1 MLVVAEIIVLVS
13 TKVAFWIKVL
23 TDSALMD
30 VNVLGSAFVIVALAA
45 ASIAVKLSPVTRRL
59 YAAIVFLS
67 LVFVVRLV
75 LPTGVKVTSVKR
87 TLLIPSSAFKMFFK
101 SFSSKALF
109 AVYSWLFLSAN
120 LSFQVK
126 AVSNCPSSLTSALID
141 DKVSVATAD
150 AVVIPADVPKDSAL
164 VDVVVDLVVDVVLEV
179 IIGGMGVLVVALV
192 DVVVDLVV
200 DVVLEVII
208 GGIGGLVVAL
218 IDVVVPAVVPAVVAV
233 IIVEVSTPLVA
244 FVVSETKLPLDVLD
258 VVASVVA
265 AMLDKVVTP
274 AVALAV
280 PDSIATVLP

>member
-1 MLVVAEIIVLVS
+1 MNKRVIPTLKTVGSLRAMLDTILLVVAEIIVLVS

-23 TDSALMD
+23 ADSALMD
-30 VNVLGSAFVIVALAA
+30 VNFSGSAFVIVALAA

-67 LVFVVRLV
+67 LVFVVRFV
-75 LPTGVKVTSVKR
+75 LPTGVKVTSVKI
-87 TLLIPSSAFKMFFK
+87 TFLISSSALKMFFK

-126 AVSNCPSSLTSALID
+126 AVSNCPSSMTSALID

-150 AVVIPADVPKDSAL
+150 AAVIPADVPKDS
-164 VDVVVDLVVDVVLEV
+164 
-179 IIGGMGVLVVALV
+179 VVALV

-200 DVVLEVII
+200 DVVLEKII
-208 GGIGGLVVAL
+208 GGMGVF
-218 IDVVVPAVVPAVVAV
+218 VAV
-233 IIVEVSTPLVA
+233 IVAVIVVEVSTPL
-244 FVVSETKLPLDVLD
+244 F
-258 VVASVVA
+258 
-265 AMLDKVVTP
+265 VTP

>member
-23 TDSALMD
+23 ADSALMD
-30 VNVLGSAFVIVALAA
+30 VNVLASAFVIVALAA

-75 LPTGVKVTSVKR
+75 LPTGVKVTSVKL

-101 SFSSKALF
+101 SFSSRALF
-109 AVYSWLFLSAN
+109 AVYSWLLLSAN

-150 AVVIPADVPKDSAL
+150 AAVIPADVPKDP
-164 VDVVVDLVVDVVLEV
+164 
-179 IIGGMGVLVVALV
+179 VVALV

-233 IIVEVSTPLVA
+233 IIVEVSTPLV
-244 FVVSETKLPLDVLD
+244 
-258 VVASVVA
+258 
-265 AMLDKVVTP
+265 VTP